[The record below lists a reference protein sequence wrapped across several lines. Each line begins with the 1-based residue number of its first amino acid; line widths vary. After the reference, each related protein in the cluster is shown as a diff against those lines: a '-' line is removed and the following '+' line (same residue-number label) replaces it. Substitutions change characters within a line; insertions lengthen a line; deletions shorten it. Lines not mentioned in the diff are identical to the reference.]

1 MTPVTDM
8 TTVTIHSRAV
18 TALKETPE
26 PGSSL
31 PGLSPQP
38 KEATYPGP
46 RTTVATV
53 ALATIAVATVALATV
68 AVATIAVATVA
79 MATVAMTIATA
90 ATMATIATTTAASLW
105 AEEQSNC

>member
-18 TALKETPE
+18 TALRETPE

-31 PGLSPQP
+31 PGPSPQP
-38 KEATYPGP
+38 KEVTYPGP

-53 ALATIAVATVALATV
+53 ALATIAMATVALT
-68 AVATIAVATVA
+68 TIAVATVA
-79 MATVAMTIATA
+79 VATVAMTTVATA

-105 AEEQSNC
+105 AEQSNC

>member
-18 TALKETPE
+18 TALRETPE

-31 PGLSPQP
+31 PGPSPQP
-38 KEATYPGP
+38 KEVTYPGP

-53 ALATIAVATVALATV
+53 ALTTIAVTTVALTTV
-68 AVATIAVATVA
+68 AVATVA